1 MSRSASLL
9 ALVLAIASCAAPSVS
24 PTTSGPTAS
33 AEPSVPAA
41 PSAEPTSTPSPTPF
55 ASVSADQLFGT
66 WRTTLGGANLI
77 LRLTPETYRIVR
89 GSNAADGD
97 VSVDGDRID
106 FFNSSL
112 CPGTGE
118 YRWRIEGDSLR
129 FSSLTEPCPGRAEAL
144 LNVRYS
150 DYSPPD

>member
-1 MSRSASLL
+1 MLTLGA
-9 ALVLAIASCAAPSVS
+9 CAAPSAAPSGTLDPTRTPEATVPLTPS
-24 PTTSGPTAS
+24 PSVEPTAS
-33 AEPSVPAA
+33 PTAA
-41 PSAEPTSTPSPTPF
+41 AS
-55 ASVSADQLFGT
+55 ASVEQLFGT
-66 WRTTLGGANLI
+66 WRTTLGGVDLV

-89 GSNAADGD
+89 GSNAAEGEI
-97 VSVDGDRID
+97 SVDGDRID

-118 YRWRIEGDSLR
+118 YRWRIEGDVLR

-150 DYSPPD
+150 DYSPPS